1 MIMFEQKSE
10 TVLQLFNR
18 CFSFEIA
25 KVVVRYANVQ
35 TNYFHMH
42 HTIGQSDGKV
52 EQFEVVTRDT
62 GVKAHWMRWDKED
75 KKATLQCVL
84 TASWIPVIIIFLI
97 KGYRISVHIDFQ
109 IRTPTN

>member
-52 EQFEVVTRDT
+52 E
-62 GVKAHWMRWDKED
+62 
-75 KKATLQCVL
+75 
-84 TASWIPVIIIFLI
+84 
-97 KGYRISVHIDFQ
+97 
-109 IRTPTN
+109 